1 MENEL
6 LFTKTHEWIQWL
18 NEEKTEAY
26 VGLSQY
32 AADSL
37 GDIVYVNIEDDETEV
52 GEVLGDVES
61 VKAVSDLFSPF
72 TGKVSLVNEEVINSP
87 ELINVKPEEIWICK
101 IVDIK
106 ESDHLLSRA
115 EYDKVEKE

>member
-37 GDIVYVNIEDDETEV
+37 GDIVYVNIEVDETEV

-72 TGKVSLVNEEVINSP
+72 TGKVSIVNEEVINSP
-87 ELINVKPEEIWICK
+87 ELINVKPEETWICK

-106 ESDHLLSRA
+106 ESDHLLSKA